1 MTMSVGKI
9 SNVQFLGSGSRSSYN
24 RSGSD
29 DTGLNRGR
37 IQERNNNY
45 NNNVTN
51 SQLRNAAKAM
61 VSLLIGG
68 AALGSATV
76 PLHGCAEAEAY
87 AEANDS
93 ILKEL
98 LNRKDS
104 CGCCIPTQI
113 IHTRETIPGEP
124 VIIYKEVPGP
134 VVHDTIPGD
143 TTFIHDT
150 IPGEPIIIPGPVVHD
165 TIPGE
170 PQIIEHW
177 DTLKIKPNFKSPV
190 IDTLNMIL
198 HDLGNDTT
206 GGYIPLKISFIDE
219 MDTKYKKALFDGQ
232 ASAPDNI
239 FYNAKH
245 SPWSDAEGKFIIGT
259 PLDESVKYMLS
270 LTGDGKLFV
279 MKMIPKTGVT
289 APKGLDDY
297 MYSFENYVFDRDQA
311 SKLIKKF
318 NVARD
323 QVGREYAGTLEKA
336 DQPKTIMLT
345 NPYDTKWRWTN
356 INVTRGDAPT
366 DLE

>member
-1 MTMSVGKI
+1 MAMSVDKI
-9 SNVQFLGSGSRSSYN
+9 SNVQFLGSGSRSSYD

-37 IQERNNNY
+37 IQERNNQSNY
-45 NNNVTN
+45 GNNVSN
-51 SQLRNAAKAM
+51 SQLRNAAKALFGLYM
-61 VSLLIGG
+61 LGM
-68 AALGSATV
+68 AAGSSTA
-76 PLHGCAEAEAY
+76 LSGCAEAEAY

-93 ILKEL
+93 VLQEL

-104 CGCCIPTQI
+104 SSCCCCIPTQV
-113 IHTRETIPGEP
+113 IHTRDTLKLPGDTVKLP
-124 VIIYKEVPGP
+124 GDTTKIY
-134 VVHDTIPGD
+134 IPGD

-150 IPGEPIIIPGPVVHD
+150 IPGEP
-165 TIPGE
+165 
-170 PQIIEHW
+170 QIIDHW

-232 ASAPDNI
+232 ASAPNNI

-297 MYSFENYVFDRDQA
+297 MYAFENYVFDRDQA

-323 QVGREYAGTLEKA
+323 QVGREYAGTLEKT